1 MLHWN
6 LLAGPL
12 PVGLLVVAL
21 AGAVYLLARRDVR
34 RWWTVA
40 IPAIAAGSIGV
51 ALAIDWF
58 VTDVW
63 KPFPEPLPGVVVLWI
78 GVILAT
84 LGVLV
89 VTLVRAGWR
98 RRAIAVGATL
108 AIVVTSL
115 NQINRAYG
123 YYPTLAAAFGQSAER
138 QIALPPLQ
146 ADPRS
151 GGDPTSGSG
160 NRPGD
165 GSQAPPTTG
174 GGAPA
179 GRDGTTTS
187 AAPNGRPNQL
197 SGLGHWWPHGP
208 LPRVGAVSEVSIP
221 GTASGFRARA
231 AWVYLPPAYLVSPR
245 PDLPVLMLIPGQP
258 GSPSNWINAGHVAS
272 TMDAFAE
279 RHHGI
284 APIVVMPD
292 ATGSTTANTM
302 CVDSRLGNADTYLS
316 RDVVD
321 WVLAH
326 LQVDRRT
333 EHWAVGGF
341 SFGGTCALQLAVS
354 HPRLFPTFLDISG
367 QVAPTLGTTART
379 VATAFGGDAAA
390 YTRVQPLHI
399 LAASRGG
406 PQAAVWHGVTGIFV
420 VGSQDHAHAVDRDTV
435 MRGCR
440 EAGMVVDSFTVPGT
454 HSWYVAAAAVPEALP
469 RLAERMGLL

>member
-6 LLAGPL
+6 LLGGVF
-12 PVGLLVVAL
+12 PVILIVLAVVA
-21 AGAVYLLARRDVR
+21 AIYLVARPHWR
-34 RWWTVA
+34 RWWTVVL
-40 IPAIAAGSIGV
+40 PCVLAGAVGG
-51 ALAIDWF
+51 ALLIDWYVNDIWQAF
-58 VTDVW
+58 TD
-63 KPFPEPLPGVVVLWI
+63 PLPSEVVIWF
-78 GVILAT
+78 GVILAAVA
-84 LGVLV
+84 LMVLI
-89 VTLVRAGWR
+89 LIKAHWR
-98 RRAIAVGATL
+98 QRVLAVLATV
-108 AIVVTSL
+108 IVVAQAL
-115 NQINRAYG
+115 NGINQYYG
-123 YYPTLAAAFGQSAER
+123 YYPTMADALGKTAAH
-138 QIALPPLQ
+138 QIALPPIQ
-146 ADPRS
+146 GRHGGS
-151 GGDPTSGSG
+151 GPNGTAAPGDPTTDPGGPQSGAG
-160 NRPGD
+160 HRPANLKDWRPTGALPRQ
-165 GSQAPPTTG
+165 GAISEVTIPPTV
-174 GGAPA
+174 
-179 GRDGTTTS
+179 S
-187 AAPNGRPNQL
+187 KFRPR
-197 SGLGHWWPHGP
+197 S
-208 LPRVGAVSEVSIP
+208 
-221 GTASGFRARA
+221 
-231 AWVYLPPAYLVSPR
+231 AWVYLPPAYLTAQR
-245 PDLPVLMLIPGQP
+245 PDLPVLMLIPGQF
-258 GSPSNWINAGHVAS
+258 SSARTWIIAGKVVS
-272 TMDAFAE
+272 TMDSFAAK
-279 RHHGI
+279 HHGL